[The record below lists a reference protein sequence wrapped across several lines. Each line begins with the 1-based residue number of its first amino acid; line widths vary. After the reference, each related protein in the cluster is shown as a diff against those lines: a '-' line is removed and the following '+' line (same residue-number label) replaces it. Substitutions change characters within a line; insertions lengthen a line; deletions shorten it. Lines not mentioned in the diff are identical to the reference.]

1 MKKENTK
8 LRLHLWT
15 KEEYK
20 EKAISNYVDCRLKD
34 VTEIINPSNPIED
47 MILKETKDEFIED
60 IFNLYLNRLDV
71 RTPSLSFS
79 EIPKF
84 IESASIRDSNAI
96 ADYICLDNNIYKY
109 VDIYYKHL
117 LSNGSIQIYIDG
129 INYTE
134 NPTCYNIDRALATA
148 MNATDNSLKFK
159 HAIASK

>member
-34 VTEIINPSNPIED
+34 TTELINPKNHIED
-47 MILKETKDEFIED
+47 MI
-60 IFNLYLNRLDV
+60 LDV

-84 IESASIRDSNAI
+84 IESVSIRDGSAI

-129 INYTE
+129 INYVE
-134 NPTCYNIDRALATA
+134 NPTWYNINVALMTA

>member
-15 KEEYK
+15 KEEHK
-20 EKAISNYVDCRLKD
+20 ERAISNYVDCRFKNI
-34 VTEIINPSNPIED
+34 TEIINPSNS
-47 MILKETKDEFIED
+47 IED
-60 IFNLYLNRLDV
+60 IFNVYLNRLRA

-84 IESASIRDSNAI
+84 IESALIRDGSAI

-129 INYTE
+129 INYVE
-134 NPTCYNIDRALATA
+134 NPTWYNINVALMTA

>member
-15 KEEYK
+15 KEERK
-20 EKAISNYVDCRLKD
+20 ERAISNYVDCRFKNI
-34 VTEIINPSNPIED
+34 TEIINPSNSIED
-47 MILKETKDEFIED
+47 MILKETKDECIED
-60 IFNLYLNRLDV
+60 IFNVYLNRLDA
-71 RTPSLSFS
+71 RMPSLSFS

-84 IESASIRDSNAI
+84 IESVSIRDGSAI

-129 INYTE
+129 INYVE
-134 NPTCYNIDRALATA
+134 NPTWYNINVALMTA

>member
-1 MKKENTK
+1 MVILNQIKLNIKQDRNKKMKKENTK

-34 VTEIINPSNPIED
+34 TTELINPKNHIE
-47 MILKETKDEFIED
+47 
-60 IFNLYLNRLDV
+60 DV

-84 IESASIRDSNAI
+84 IENQSIRDGSAI
-96 ADYICLDNNIYKY
+96 ADYICLDNNIYRY
-109 VDIYYKHL
+109 IDIHFKHL

-129 INYTE
+129 INYVE
-134 NPTCYNIDRALATA
+134 NPTCYNINVALMTA